1 MHIVKILH
9 EPYSTALETTHGNRK
24 MQKNEKNPFL
34 RFFCMNK
41 YLFYPTRNLTNGNNK
56 NSNLYKNTSIVNTG
70 EFPSYF

>member
-41 YLFYPTRNLTNGNNK
+41 YFFYPMRNLTNDNDR
-56 NSNLYKNTSIVNTG
+56 NSNLEIKKTSMVYNGIRLH
-70 EFPSYF
+70 